1 LRRSKKIEKGKKG
14 GEKKGKGQNISKIHF
29 LLMASR
35 FHQQLISVER
45 MLKYALCILVRILVL
60 FRENIIATEKSNRK

>member
-1 LRRSKKIEKGKKG
+1 
-14 GEKKGKGQNISKIHF
+14 
-29 LLMASR
+29 MAFQ

-60 FRENIIATEKSNRK
+60 FPENIIATEKY